1 MNKKTSL
8 FLKIASFSLVTSS
21 SLLILSCSQT
31 QEDNKTLVNNNKTDS
46 TNTIQNQAN
55 VGVLSS
61 ISSNASNNPTKSI
74 LWIETNAKL
83 DTNKSWVINLDNQDI
98 ELKISKSA
106 IDNAYFGTTKAL
118 ENRKYAFNYIKS
130 ENQVFKLPN
139 QQTLQIQILP
149 PVIFHDPKLDFVEAK
164 EPIWDT
170 LKVDTSQV
178 RVQNYSI
185 EELKSSA
192 QYQELFKLKKL
203 KNWSAPYFAKYIQE
217 HNLNKLSYENE
228 AKNVKFI
235 APFNTK
241 AKKSNVMYQ
250 LTVYS
255 FADGNN
261 DGIGDFIGLK
271 DKLEYFS
278 NLGIDTLYLSPIH
291 PSSTYHGYDVIDY
304 TDVAL
309 ELGGMKAFE
318 DFLTEAHK
326 RGIKVVIDMVLNHTS
341 YEHPW
346 FQKAL
351 AGDKKYQKY
360 YYMYEPDGKHY
371 ESEGQDNIRQYF
383 KSVYNPLDPK
393 QNPTPSR
400 LKWVAQFWSG
410 MPDLNLNNLD
420 VLHELDN
427 VHKFWAAKG
436 VDGFRYDAF
445 EHYFKS
451 KNPHKPT
458 LDSSKTT
465 NLFARWRKVVED
477 TYKQAQEAKV
487 DRASKRALLF
497 GEWWSDP
504 AASEIRQ
511 YWAKDNQGLSSVI
524 DGTKW
529 KLQTNVSLNWQD
541 EKNVIKS
548 LTQNNIKHEWMAFLD
563 NHDVERWINNFK
575 RQWHIP
581 VTVSPHKLSD
591 LESSAY
597 QYALFSLLSRGGLP
611 TLYNGNEILMQGAT
625 KSPDTNVREAFYWK
639 DLRRRVFFQD
649 SRDIDQIIS
658 TNASVGQGFIED
670 IVNNPKSSYHK
681 IQTLIK
687 TRQEYPS
694 LRDMDEK
701 YVTNPNDLVYIWKN
715 TAEALY
721 ESEIT
726 TRKNDDGT
734 YLLIIYSWGN
744 RPKANLSIKSD
755 KFLIAK
761 TIYSENLKIVN
772 PNSNDV
778 QIHGSGMLRL
788 GIYLLKP
795 KS

>member
-74 LWIETNAKL
+74 FWIETNAKL

-106 IDNAYFGTTKAL
+106 INNAYFGTTKAL

-170 LKVDTSQV
+170 LKADTSQV

-278 NLGIDTLYLSPIH
+278 NLGIDTLYL
-291 PSSTYHGYDVIDY
+291 
-304 TDVAL
+304 
-309 ELGGMKAFE
+309 
-318 DFLTEAHK
+318 
-326 RGIKVVIDMVLNHTS
+326 
-341 YEHPW
+341 
-346 FQKAL
+346 
-351 AGDKKYQKY
+351 
-360 YYMYEPDGKHY
+360 
-371 ESEGQDNIRQYF
+371 
-383 KSVYNPLDPK
+383 
-393 QNPTPSR
+393 
-400 LKWVAQFWSG
+400 
-410 MPDLNLNNLD
+410 
-420 VLHELDN
+420 
-427 VHKFWAAKG
+427 
-436 VDGFRYDAF
+436 
-445 EHYFKS
+445 
-451 KNPHKPT
+451 
-458 LDSSKTT
+458 
-465 NLFARWRKVVED
+465 
-477 TYKQAQEAKV
+477 
-487 DRASKRALLF
+487 
-497 GEWWSDP
+497 
-504 AASEIRQ
+504 
-511 YWAKDNQGLSSVI
+511 
-524 DGTKW
+524 
-529 KLQTNVSLNWQD
+529 
-541 EKNVIKS
+541 
-548 LTQNNIKHEWMAFLD
+548 
-563 NHDVERWINNFK
+563 
-575 RQWHIP
+575 
-581 VTVSPHKLSD
+581 
-591 LESSAY
+591 
-597 QYALFSLLSRGGLP
+597 
-611 TLYNGNEILMQGAT
+611 
-625 KSPDTNVREAFYWK
+625 
-639 DLRRRVFFQD
+639 
-649 SRDIDQIIS
+649 
-658 TNASVGQGFIED
+658 
-670 IVNNPKSSYHK
+670 
-681 IQTLIK
+681 
-687 TRQEYPS
+687 
-694 LRDMDEK
+694 
-701 YVTNPNDLVYIWKN
+701 
-715 TAEALY
+715 
-721 ESEIT
+721 
-726 TRKNDDGT
+726 
-734 YLLIIYSWGN
+734 
-744 RPKANLSIKSD
+744 
-755 KFLIAK
+755 
-761 TIYSENLKIVN
+761 
-772 PNSNDV
+772 
-778 QIHGSGMLRL
+778 
-788 GIYLLKP
+788 
-795 KS
+795 